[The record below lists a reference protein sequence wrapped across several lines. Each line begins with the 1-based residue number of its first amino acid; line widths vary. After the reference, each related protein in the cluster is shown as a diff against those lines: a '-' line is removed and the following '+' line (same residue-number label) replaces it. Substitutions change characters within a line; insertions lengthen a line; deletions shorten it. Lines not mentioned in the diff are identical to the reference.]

1 MNTLEAILN
10 EKSFNFKIFE
20 KVSDGETSE
29 IFIGQFNKRKSM
41 FKLSKKN
48 TFNLLINEYLKNDVI
63 ENIKTKNITP
73 KIFFYDKKIGLLIYE
88 YVEMESSKKLLKNIH
103 NIGEKL
109 KQLHQI
115 KFNKKMKTFEDQFNL
130 YLSQLKPELNN
141 RYLIEAVEL
150 FNHLKKYESENVFS
164 HNDLNS
170 ENILINK
177 KDIFFIDYEYS
188 SINSKYSD
196 ISKIINS
203 LELNDLEKTKFLKGY
218 GIENKSNDIDTKIE
232 SWSLMNSYTELI
244 WALYLKKL
252 SKGLIKEKYL
262 ESLMTNIK
270 QQTL

>member
-1 MNTLEAILN
+1 M
-10 EKSFNFKIFE
+10 
-20 KVSDGETSE
+20 
-29 IFIGQFNKRKSM
+29 Q
-41 FKLSKKN
+41 
-48 TFNLLINEYLKNDVI
+48 
-63 ENIKTKNITP
+63 
-73 KIFFYDKKIGLLIYE
+73 
-88 YVEMESSKKLLKNIH
+88 
-103 NIGEKL
+103 
-109 KQLHQI
+109 
-115 KFNKKMKTFEDQFNL
+115 TFEDQFNL

-164 HNDLNS
+164 HNDLNL
-170 ENILINK
+170 ENILTNK

-203 LELNDLEKTKFLKGY
+203 LELNDLEKIKFLKGY

>member
-1 MNTLEAILN
+1 
-10 EKSFNFKIFE
+10 
-20 KVSDGETSE
+20 
-29 IFIGQFNKRKSM
+29 
-41 FKLSKKN
+41 
-48 TFNLLINEYLKNDVI
+48 
-63 ENIKTKNITP
+63 
-73 KIFFYDKKIGLLIYE
+73 
-88 YVEMESSKKLLKNIH
+88 MESSRQLLKNIH

-150 FNHLKKYESENVFS
+150 FNHLKKYETENVFS
-164 HNDLNS
+164 HNDLHL
-170 ENILINK
+170 ENILVNK
-177 KDIFFIDYEYS
+177 KDIFFIDFEYS

-218 GIENKSNDIDTKIE
+218 GIENKNNDIDTKIE

-244 WALYLKKL
+244 WAMYLKKL

>member
-29 IFIGQFNKRKSM
+29 IFIGQFNKRKSI
-41 FKLSKKN
+41 FKLTKKN
-48 TFNLLINEYLKNDVI
+48 TFELLINEYLKNDVI
-63 ENIKTKNITP
+63 ENIKTINITP
-73 KIFFYDKKIGLLIYE
+73 KIFFYDKKLGLIIYE
-88 YVEMESSKKLLKNIH
+88 YVEMESSRQLLKNIH
-103 NIGEKL
+103 NIGKKL

-115 KFNKKMKTFEDQFNL
+115 KFNTKMKTFEDQFNL

-164 HNDLNS
+164 HNDLNL
-170 ENILINK
+170 ENILTNK

-218 GIENKSNDIDTKIE
+218 GIENKNNDIDRKIK

-244 WALYLKKL
+244 WAMYLKKL
-252 SKGLIKEKYL
+252 SKGFIKEKYL